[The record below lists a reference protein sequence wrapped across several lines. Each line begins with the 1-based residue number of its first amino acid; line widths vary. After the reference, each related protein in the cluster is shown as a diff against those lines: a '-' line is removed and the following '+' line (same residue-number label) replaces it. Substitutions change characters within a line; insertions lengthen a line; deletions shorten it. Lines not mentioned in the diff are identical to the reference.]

1 MESKQVPW
9 LGRSSHTV
17 GNRSKVCKWV
27 GWKGKGL
34 PRGR

>member
-17 GNRSKVCKWV
+17 GNRSKVCKP
-27 GWKGKGL
+27 KRAQK
-34 PRGR
+34 R